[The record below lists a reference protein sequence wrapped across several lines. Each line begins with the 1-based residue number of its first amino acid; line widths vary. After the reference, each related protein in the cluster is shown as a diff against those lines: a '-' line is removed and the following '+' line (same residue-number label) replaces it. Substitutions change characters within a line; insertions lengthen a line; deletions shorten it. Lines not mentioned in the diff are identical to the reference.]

1 MKIHFR
7 SVIAVVSLLTVMLMS
22 GCATRVS
29 FNVIQPAEV
38 NMSQYR
44 TLGVFEFSEYKLSR
58 FSSSGYIMLEFIFN
72 NQFRSS
78 LQAWLLPQNVAQYV
92 TSEVVRAL
100 DRTDYFRVI
109 PPRQLRDF
117 FVDQAI
123 FGYDGTRVKQ
133 SLGIDALIIGSIED
147 MKIHEYKRTAY
158 EKNEDGVWQTKRF
171 FVQEVYLEVSYSV
184 VAVEDG
190 RILATKRLDG
200 SRSQTVRIPDP
211 EDMPP
216 GWSEEKD
223 FQPPDLFP
231 MFRSIIDSFIPEIR
245 DQLAPRTVRQVRTL
259 ERDRMDDPRMELADD
274 MVKNNNYHQ
283 AVQEF
288 LNVWYDTRNFAAGY
302 NAAIMYEALGD
313 LDKAVSLMREVASM
327 SGERKAFSEL
337 NRLVIARED
346 YYRAIEQVL

>member
-1 MKIHFR
+1 MKKSSKSAI
-7 SVIAVVSLLTVMLMS
+7 VTISLLLIIMLS

-29 FNVIQPAEV
+29 FSSIQPAEV

-44 TLGVFEFSEYKLSR
+44 TLGVFEFSEYELSR
-58 FSSSGYIMLEFIFN
+58 FSKSGYILLEFIFN

-78 LQAWLLPQNVAQYV
+78 LEAWLLPQNVAQYV

-123 FGYDGTRVKQ
+123 FGYDGTRVRQ
-133 SLGIDALIIGSIED
+133 SLGIDALIIGAIED
-147 MKIHEYKRTAY
+147 MQIQEYVQPSYKL
-158 EKNEDGVWQTKRF
+158 DGQNWIVTEY

-200 SRSQTVRIPDP
+200 SRSRSVKIPDP

-216 GWSEEKD
+216 GWSKDKD
-223 FQPPDLFP
+223 FKPPDLFP
-231 MFRSIIDSFIPEIR
+231 LFKSIIDSFIPEIR
-245 DQLAPRTVRQVRTL
+245 DQLAPRTVRQYRTL
-259 ERDRMDDPRMELADD
+259 ERDKMDDPRMEHADD
-274 MVKNNNYHQ
+274 MVKNNNYHG

-302 NAAIMYEALGD
+302 NASILYEALGE

-327 SGERKAFSEL
+327 TGERKAFREL
-337 NRLVIARED
+337 NRLVAARDD